1 MQKGARRLVQGAA
14 WCIAMTSSLA
24 CAQVDWDVSGFAS
37 IGAGKINKNQLNFME
52 YTNEWSFESDSVLG
66 VQGILT
72 PTERLSLT
80 AQVVARGFSYN
91 TDDEYQPEFE
101 WLFASYDVTSDV
113 RVRTGRLRTPHYLF
127 SESLEVGY
135 SYPWV
140 RPPVDMYVF
149 FLDPFSHFDGADIN
163 VQSTVGDIETEVKV
177 FVGEMAGDFLGI
189 DMEISRVVG
198 FTAAAR
204 LDQLTLRYG
213 VNLNRID
220 LSLPNGHL
228 LIDGFAAAAA
238 LDPTTFGGISENFYN
253 DNDEFQYHGVGAQW
267 EPGAWSITGEKYVL
281 LGPSEGFSFDS
292 RGWYLSVGRQFGHW
306 MPYTVVGEYRTRI
319 DSRIVYQIRDT
330 YDVYPEGQGGIF
342 ETLDRLRSAALFAL
356 LERNIG
362 QRSNTLGI
370 RWDFHSN
377 AALKLEFQYFDFL
390 SQSTGHML
398 PDNLDAKPSD
408 ALVTTLIMDV
418 VF

>member
-1 MQKGARRLVQGAA
+1 MQQGARRWAQGAVWLITMA
-14 WCIAMTSSLA
+14 SSLA
-24 CAQVDWDVSGFAS
+24 CAQMDWDVSGFAS
-37 IGAGKINKNQLNFME
+37 IGAGKINRNHLSLME
-52 YTNEWSFESDSVLG
+52 YTNEWSFDSDSMVG

-80 AQVVARGFSYN
+80 AQVVARGFSFN

-101 WLFASYDVTSDV
+101 WLFASYDVSSDI
-113 RVRTGRLRTPHYLF
+113 RIRAGRLRTPHYLF

-135 SYPWV
+135 SYSWV

-149 FLDPFSHFDGADIN
+149 FLEPFSHFDGADIS
-163 VQSTVGDIETEVKV
+163 VQSSVGDIETEVKV

-189 DMEISRVVG
+189 DMDISRVMG
-198 FTAAAR
+198 FTAGAR

-213 VNLNRID
+213 VNSNRMDI
-220 LSLPNGHL
+220 SLPNGHI

-238 LDPTTFGGISENFYN
+238 LDPATFGGISENFYN
-253 DNDEFQYHGVGAQW
+253 DNDEFEYHGVGVQW

-281 LGPSEGFSFDS
+281 FGPSEGFSFDS
-292 RGWYLSVGRQFGHW
+292 RGWYLSVGRQFGNW

-319 DSRIVYQIRDT
+319 DSRIVHQIRDT
-330 YDVYPEGQGGIF
+330 YDVYSEGLGGIF
-342 ETLDRLRSAALFAL
+342 DSLDQLRSGALFVL
-356 LERNIG
+356 LERNIA
-362 QRSNTLGI
+362 QRSNTVGV
-370 RWDFHSN
+370 RWDFHSS

-390 SQSTGHML
+390 TQSTGHML
-398 PDNLDAKPSD
+398 PDEGTAKPSD
-408 ALVTTLIMDV
+408 ALVTTIIMDV